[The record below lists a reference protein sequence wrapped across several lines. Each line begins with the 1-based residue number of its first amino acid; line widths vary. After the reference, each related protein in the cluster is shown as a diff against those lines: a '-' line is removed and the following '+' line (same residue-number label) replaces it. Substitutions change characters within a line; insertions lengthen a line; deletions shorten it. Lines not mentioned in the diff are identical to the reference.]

1 MSFINLCGCSS
12 SKLNDKK
19 NKRLLS
25 ITLGLLILFI
35 INSFTLTSFVY
46 VGLQLKGMQPGNN
59 TIPQV
64 AEIHNFLDSSYKY
77 YIIGESVYSVSVIIS
92 SLILL
97 YLYSYKNLNCCLE
110 KNRNYSN
117 RENVEYKVRDP
128 LLNEENQI
136 ENNYSSNSEDNKY
149 YFPNVG
155 SRNLKNRISNDLHSV
170 NHFSSN
176 KNIKTNNP
184 CHNLKCIG
192 LIYTFFIIIFILSII
207 GEGVVSIMYR
217 SNTDENWKYIEIIS
231 DYSLKLYYFKSYWS
245 IVKLTTLF
253 FSIPTICICC

>member
-1 MSFINLCGCSS
+1 MSIINLCGSSS

-19 NKRLLS
+19 KKQIFS

-35 INSFTLTSFVY
+35 INSFTLSSFVY
-46 VGLQLKGMQPGNN
+46 VGIQLKSMKPGNN

-64 AEIHNFLDSSYKY
+64 AEIHNFLDGSYKY
-77 YIIGESVYSVSVIIS
+77 YIIGESVYSAYIIVS

-110 KNRNYSN
+110 KNRNYTN
-117 RENVEYKVRDP
+117 RENDEYKVRDP
-128 LLNEENQI
+128 LLNKENQI
-136 ENNYSSNSEDNKY
+136 ENDYNYFKNNILDN
-149 YFPNVG
+149 
-155 SRNLKNRISNDLHSV
+155 LHSM
-170 NHFSSN
+170 NNLSSN
-176 KNIKTNNP
+176 KNKNKNIKNNNPP
-184 CHNLKCIG
+184 CHNLKCIY

-231 DYSLKLYYFKSYWS
+231 DYSLKLYYFKTYWS
-245 IVKLTTLF
+245 IVKLATLF

>member
-1 MSFINLCGCSS
+1 M
-12 SKLNDKK
+12 
-19 NKRLLS
+19 
-25 ITLGLLILFI
+25 
-35 INSFTLTSFVY
+35 
-46 VGLQLKGMQPGNN
+46 
-59 TIPQV
+59 
-64 AEIHNFLDSSYKY
+64 
-77 YIIGESVYSVSVIIS
+77 
-92 SLILL
+92 
-97 YLYSYKNLNCCLE
+97 
-110 KNRNYSN
+110 
-117 RENVEYKVRDP
+117 
-128 LLNEENQI
+128 
-136 ENNYSSNSEDNKY
+136 
-149 YFPNVG
+149 G

-217 SNTDENWKYIEIIS
+217 YNTDENWKYIEIIS